1 MCEPQSKKKY
11 LVRNSPSF
19 PANKCC
25 GMVKMGNDGVEY
37 ISRRT
42 SAGICRWMPTSWNTS
57 DKVVQKQHKVEPIIR
72 DSPSVKARDFPG
84 LMKKG
89 GDGKMYVST
98 LGALGRYRW
107 VRKVAKK

>member
-11 LVRNSPSF
+11 LIRNSPNY
-19 PANKCC
+19 PANQCC
-25 GMVKMGNDGVEY
+25 GMIKTGNDGIEY

-42 SAGICRWMPTSWNTS
+42 STGICRWVPTSWNTS
-57 DKVVQKQHKVEPIIR
+57 DKVVVKQYKKEPIIR
-72 DSPSVKARDFPG
+72 DTPSGKARDFPN
-84 LMKKG
+84 LTKKG

-98 LGALGRYRW
+98 GNKLGRYRW